1 MVMRRSSI
9 PSGPGSPM
17 QRELR
22 NRFVRSVTLC
32 AVRANHQV
40 CEWTPVEFTFAVNRS
55 W

>member
-9 PSGPGSPM
+9 PFGPGWPM
-17 QRELR
+17 QRKLR

-40 CEWTPVEFTFAVNRS
+40 CE
-55 W
+55 